1 MLDGQP
7 WVNDILKLLFGAIN
21 KITSSLLP
29 IFLANLVSI
38 GLELAHG
45 ALGIVISVLTAPVVA
60 AIKTGIS
67 LLALAFKAVSI
78 LRPWSLRLTS
88 SPQPISYSNRP
99 GSVRLSVADPGPIA
113 WPEILQNARRT
124 SPAMNCRSS
133 RAPRTPRSPGPSTGP
148 RTPASKGRS
157 WRSTATA
164 RRSRSPAGGAPAADP
179 DLLAKLPSPALRYDW
194 AGRICGSTLTA
205 AEAAE
210 YDH

>member
-1 MLDGQP
+1 MTSQRGSPPPAHAPAAWRTRPQGRSLPATLHRRPSDDSERPRELASTDAAAYGVSGSVCVAPSRPNGHGRPCGADVVRPCSTVSQ

-99 GSVRLSVADPGPIA
+99 GSVRLSVADPG
-113 WPEILQNARRT
+113 
-124 SPAMNCRSS
+124 
-133 RAPRTPRSPGPSTGP
+133 RSPGPRSCKM
-148 RTPASKGRS
+148 REGRH
-157 WRSTATA
+157 RQ
-164 RRSRSPAGGAPAADP
+164 
-179 DLLAKLPSPALRYDW
+179 
-194 AGRICGSTLTA
+194 
-205 AEAAE
+205 
-210 YDH
+210 